1 MSFKK
6 ETFIFLTS
14 LALILIIGYINLI
27 MSKNENIEG
36 QIFDEAALEKRQ
48 EEFTQLTNDVTDKND
63 LGGILDNIGTENST
77 NINTGILNVSSNT
90 DNLDVSFENFKIS
103 KAKSNL
109 EIVDQ
114 IEKTISSSDISDAVK
129 AKFEDLLVAKNKQ
142 IQMESSVEIM
152 LKSKGYDNFVCIVN
166 TNSVK
171 IIANMDIEKADM
183 LKILDVVMSETKF
196 DAQQIKIVKF
206 NNKEL

>member
-1 MSFKK
+1 MAFKK
-6 ETFIFLTS
+6 ETFIFITS

-27 MSKNENIEG
+27 MSKNVDKEG

-48 EEFTQLTNDVTDKND
+48 EEFAQLSNDVTDKND
-63 LGGILDNIGTENST
+63 LGSILDSSSTEST
-77 NINTGILNVSSNT
+77 SNTGTLNVSSTT

-114 IEKTISSSDISDAVK
+114 IERTISSSDISDDAK
-129 AKFEDLLVAKNKQ
+129 AKFEDLLLAKNKQ
-142 IQMESSVEIM
+142 IQMESSVELM

-166 TNSVK
+166 TSSVK
-171 IIANMDIEKADM
+171 IIANKDIEKTDM

>member
-1 MSFKK
+1 MTFKK

-27 MSKNENIEG
+27 MSKNADMEG
-36 QIFDEAALEKRQ
+36 QIFDEAALEERQ
-48 EEFTQLTNDVTDKND
+48 KEFAQLSNDITDKSD
-63 LGGILDNIGTENST
+63 LGSILGNTNTDNTKETGT
-77 NINTGILNVSSNT
+77 LNVSTTN

-114 IEKTISSSDISDAVK
+114 IERTISSSDISEEAK
-129 AKFEDLLVAKNKQ
+129 GKFEDLLIAKNKQ
-142 IQMESSVEIM
+142 IQMESSVELM
-152 LKSKGYDNFVCIVN
+152 LKSKGYDNFVCIVS

-171 IIANMDIEKADM
+171 IIANKDIEKADM
-183 LKILDVVMSETKF
+183 LKILDVVMSETKY

>member
-1 MSFKK
+1 MTFKK

-27 MSKNENIEG
+27 MSKNADMEG
-36 QIFDEAALEKRQ
+36 QIFDEAALEERQ
-48 EEFTQLTNDVTDKND
+48 NEFAQISSDVTDKSD
-63 LGGILDNIGTENST
+63 LGSILGNTNTDKTGDTGT
-77 NINTGILNVSSNT
+77 LNVSTTT

-114 IEKTISSSDISDAVK
+114 IERTISSSTISEEAK
-129 AKFEDLLVAKNKQ
+129 GKFEDLLVAKNKQ
-142 IQMESSVEIM
+142 IQMESSIELM

-166 TNSVK
+166 TSNVK
-171 IIANMDIEKADM
+171 IIANKDIEKADM

-206 NNKEL
+206 NN

>member
-1 MSFKK
+1 MTFKK

-27 MSKNENIEG
+27 MSKNADIEG
-36 QIFDEAALEKRQ
+36 QIFDEAALEEKQ
-48 EEFTQLTNDVTDKND
+48 KEFAQLTSDVTDKND
-63 LGGILDNIGTENST
+63 LGSILGNSNTDKTGDTGT
-77 NINTGILNVSSNT
+77 LNVSTIN

-114 IEKTISSSDISDAVK
+114 IESTISSSSISEEAK
-129 AKFEDLLVAKNKQ
+129 SKFEDLLVAKNKQ
-142 IQMESSVEIM
+142 IQMESSVELI
-152 LKSKGYDNFVCIVN
+152 LKSKGYDDFVCIVS
-166 TNSVK
+166 TNNVK
-171 IIANMDIEKADM
+171 IIANKDIEKSDM